1 MPKGAKRSMQ
11 NSEIVLYNLSKQA
24 NKQNYYYDRLYRN
37 LFNKDFYYKAYC
49 KIYSNK
55 GSATKG
61 IDDDTADGFGEE
73 TIFKIIELLK
83 NEAYQPKPVRRTHI
97 PKANGKTRPLGIP
110 SFTDRLVQEIC
121 RMLLEAIYEPTF
133 SRHSHGFR
141 EKHSCHTALMDIKN
155 TFRGVNWFVEGDIKG
170 YFDNID
176 HHILIKILR
185 NRISDERFI
194 RLIWKFLKAGY
205 VEDWRYQKT
214 HSGTPQGG
222 IISPILANIY
232 LNEFDNYVI
241 KELKEKFDIGEPKK
255 RKRSSEYRK
264 YEARNGKL
272 SKKINQTENETE
284 RKSLIQKYKENKKK
298 LLTIPYYEPKN
309 EGYKS
314 IKYVRYAD
322 DFLIGINGSK
332 EDCHKI
338 KQEIGTF
345 LKEKLNLEMSEEK
358 TLITHS
364 EKPARFLGYEIKIR
378 SEFSTKR
385 DKNGLT
391 KRWYNGSVQL
401 LIPKGTIEKVI
412 VERKMVKDI
421 NAKKWDIVHRPALQ
435 GLSDLEIVQLYN
447 AELRGL
453 YNYYSLA
460 ENVAAKMW
468 QLRYVMEYSCLKTL
482 AGKYKTSVRKMKKKY
497 SQGKHWGIKYQTKR
511 EEKIAYFYKDGF
523 KTQKPNQS
531 NTIDTKPNVY
541 VYQCKTELEQ
551 RLKANQC
558 EMCGDDSPSTV
569 FEIHHVNKVKNL
581 KGKAF
586 WELIMI
592 SKQRKTLVVCK
603 SCHVKIHNGK

>member
-1 MPKGAKRSMQ
+1 MQ

-24 NKQNYYYDRLYRN
+24 NKENYRYDRLYRN
-37 LFNKDFYYKAYC
+37 LFNKDFYYKAYT
-49 KIYSNK
+49 KIYKNK
-55 GSATKG
+55 GSATRG
-61 IDDDTADGFGEE
+61 IDDETADGFGEE
-73 TIFKIIELLK
+73 KICSIIEQLK
-83 NEAYQPKPVRRTHI
+83 DETYQPKPVRRTYI
-97 PKANGKTRPLGIP
+97 PKSNGKTRPLGIP

-133 SRHSHGFR
+133 SEYSHGFR
-141 EKHSCHTALMDIKN
+141 EAHSCHTALINIKN
-155 TFRGVNWFVEGDIKG
+155 TFRGVNWFIEGDIKG

-176 HHILIKILR
+176 HHILISILR
-185 NRISDERFI
+185 KRISDERFI
-194 RLIWKFLKAGY
+194 RLMWKFLKAGY
-205 VEDWRYQKT
+205 VEDWKFKNTY
-214 HSGTPQGG
+214 SGTPQGG

-232 LNEFDNYVI
+232 LNEFDNYI
-241 KELKEKFDIGEPKK
+241 IDELKRDFDIGEPKK
-255 RKRSSEYRK
+255 RKRNPEYRK
-264 YEARNGKL
+264 YEHLNGRL
-272 SKKINQTENETE
+272 SKKIDRTEDAEQ
-284 RKSLIQKYKENKKK
+284 RQALIQEYKANKKK
-298 LLTIPYYEPKN
+298 LLTIPYYEPNN

-314 IKYVRYAD
+314 LKYVRYAD

-332 EDCHKI
+332 EDCHYIKKKI
-338 KQEIGTF
+338 GSF

-364 EKPARFLGYEIKIR
+364 EKPARFLGYEIQIR
-378 SEFSTKR
+378 SNFSTKR

-391 KRWYNGSVQL
+391 RRWYNGSVQL

-421 NAKKWDIVHRPALQ
+421 NAKKWGILHRPALE
-435 GLSDLEIVQLYN
+435 GLTDLEIVELYN

-460 ENVAAKMW
+460 ENVSVKMW

-482 AGKYKTSVRKMKKKY
+482 AGKYKSSVGKMKQKY
-497 SQGKHWGIKYQTKR
+497 KQGKHWGVKYETKSG
-511 EEKIAYFYKDGF
+511 EKIAYFYKDGF
-523 KTQKPNQS
+523 TIQKPS
-531 NTIDTKPNVY
+531 FKKMIDTKPNLY

-551 RLKANQC
+551 RLKANEC
-558 EMCGDDSPSTV
+558 EICGDNSPNTT

-592 SKQRKTLVVCK
+592 AKQRKTLVVCK